1 MASEV
6 GLAPKNLHFT
16 WVVKQGER
24 ERRKGTYLGSK
35 NPVKCIQ
42 APEKMT
48 EILDLSLKTAIKGGR
63 PEKFK
68 FLRRIGRI
76 KKSLA
81 RL

>member
-1 MASEV
+1 LGDEARR
-6 GLAPKNLHFT
+6 A
-16 WVVKQGER
+16 
-24 ERRKGTYLGSK
+24 ERREGTLNKDVAHLGCK
-35 NPVKCIQ
+35 NPVKCIH

-48 EILDLSLKTAIKGGR
+48 DILDLSLKAARIGGR